1 MKKIC
6 SIFILSFFLV
16 VLITSSGSGQT
27 VEEII
32 KRMIEVQGGKKVF
45 ESIKDMTLS
54 GNLEVVQQGLS
65 GSITIYKKEPDK
77 MRRDIEIMGMV
88 ITQAYD
94 GETAWWNNIHQTGNI
109 EEMEEQQAAEMKRQ
123 SLPIISLLYPEKYG
137 FSFDYKGKEKIEDKD
152 YFVIEETYPDGFK
165 ATLYVDTET
174 YLIYKAKAKTM
185 SPMGFEVESEQFTS
199 DYKKVDGMIVAHSMV
214 TFVEGE
220 EYMKITVTSV
230 KFNAGLE
237 DSLFKMNQ

>member
-16 VLITSSGSGQT
+16 ALMTSPGSGQT
-27 VEEII
+27 AEKII
-32 KRMIEVQGGKKVF
+32 KKMIEIQGGKKVF
-45 ESIKDMTLS
+45 EGIKDMTLS
-54 GNLEVVQQGLS
+54 GNLEVVQQGLN
-65 GSITIYKKEPDK
+65 GSITVSKKEPNK
-77 MRRDIEIMGMV
+77 MRKDIEIMGMV

-94 GETAWWNNIHQTGNI
+94 GETAWGVHMQTGNA
-109 EEMEEQQAAEMKRQ
+109 EEMEAQQAAEMKRQ

-174 YLIYKAKAKTM
+174 YLIYKTKAKTM
-185 SPMGFEVESEQFTS
+185 SPMGYEVESEQFTS
-199 DYKKVDGMIVAHSMV
+199 DYKKVDGMIIAHSMV
-214 TFVEGE
+214 SFIEGE
-220 EYMKITVTSV
+220 EYIIINVTSV
-230 KFNAGLE
+230 KINTGLE
-237 DSLFKMNQ
+237 DSFFKMNQ

>member
-1 MKKIC
+1 MKKIR
-6 SIFILSFFLV
+6 SIFLLGFFLV
-16 VLITSSGSGQT
+16 ALITSPGSGQT
-27 VEEII
+27 AEEII
-32 KRMIEVQGGKKVF
+32 KKMIEVQGGKKVF

-54 GNLEVVQQGLS
+54 GTLEVVQQGLS
-65 GSITIYKKEPDK
+65 GSITIYKKEPNK
-77 MRRDIEIMGMV
+77 MRRDIEIMGMI

-94 GETAWWNNIHQTGNI
+94 GETAWGVNIQTGNT
-109 EEMEEQQAAEMKRQ
+109 EEMEEQQATDVKRQ
-123 SLPIISLLYPEKYG
+123 SLPIISMLYPEKYG
-137 FSFDYKGKEKIEDKD
+137 FSFDYQGKEKIEDKD
-152 YFVIEETYPDGFK
+152 YFVIELTYPDGFK

-174 YLIYKAKAKTM
+174 YLTYKAKAKTM
-185 SPMGFEVESEQFTS
+185 GPMGYDVQSEQFTS

-220 EYMKITVTSV
+220 EYMKIAITSV